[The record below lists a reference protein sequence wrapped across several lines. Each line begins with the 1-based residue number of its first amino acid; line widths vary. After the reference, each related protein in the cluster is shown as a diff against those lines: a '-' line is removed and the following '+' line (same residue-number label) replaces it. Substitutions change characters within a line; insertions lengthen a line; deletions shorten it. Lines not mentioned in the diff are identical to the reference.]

1 MSNFS
6 EKLQQLAHRNGLSQA
21 KIAQMI
27 GVNQKTISN
36 WMSGLIIP
44 KFPKVTRLAE
54 IFGIQRE
61 LLLDDTREL
70 PSLTFKEHN
79 EILGEAADAARY
91 TFPDDE
97 KKGISIAEA
106 LIGAGYAMKA
116 IPRLEDRLEKL
127 ETGMAETVKLIKGL
141 RNNYEAENPKHNSLK
156 TNDGKVATVAILKNE
171 TGINPLEKRLN
182 RIESEIDR
190 IRAALE
196 RLIGGAEAEKR
207 PATLEEIAEARKMA
221 ERLLADITAR
231 KRKKKAE

>member
-6 EKLQQLAHRNGLSQA
+6 EKLQQLAHRNKLSQA
-21 KIAQMI
+21 KIAQMV

-36 WMSGLIIP
+36 WMNGLIIP
-44 KFPKVTRLAE
+44 KFSKASRVAE
-54 IFGIQRE
+54 IFGIQTE
-61 LLLDDTREL
+61 FLLDDSQEL
-70 PSLTFKEHN
+70 PNLTFKEHCDT
-79 EILGEAADAARY
+79 LKDAGEAARSLFPDSEANAAR
-91 TFPDDE
+91 
-97 KKGISIAEA
+97 IADA

-221 ERLLADITAR
+221 EGLLADITAR

>member
-6 EKLQQLAHRNGLSQA
+6 EKLQQLAHRNKLSQA
-21 KIAQMI
+21 KIAQMV

-36 WMSGLIIP
+36 WMNGLIIP
-44 KFPKVTRLAE
+44 KFSKASRVAE
-54 IFGIQRE
+54 IFGIQTE
-61 LLLDDTREL
+61 FLLDDSQEL
-70 PSLTFKEHN
+70 PNLTFKEHCDT
-79 EILGEAADAARY
+79 LKDAGEAARSLFPDSEANAAR
-91 TFPDDE
+91 
-97 KKGISIAEA
+97 IADA

-116 IPRLEDRLEKL
+116 IPRLEDRIERL

-141 RNNYEAENPKHNSLK
+141 RNNYEGENPQHNSLK

-221 ERLLADITAR
+221 EGLLADITAR